1 MGLLR
6 GDHQR
11 RQGGGLTG
19 RDMMRNGARRAGLF
33 ALAAVL
39 SVAASCSSDDSPTAP
54 SGGGGGSTGG
64 PVAATITITASGLS
78 PTSVTVAPGSR
89 VTFVNS
95 DNRPHEPA
103 SDPHPTHGSCPP
115 IDQTGFIA
123 AGQSRTTGNLNTTGT
138 CSFHDHL
145 NDGDARLRGTIRVQ

>member
-11 RQGGGLTG
+11 RQGGRLTG
-19 RDMMRNGARRAGLF
+19 RNMMRKGARRAGLF
-33 ALAAVL
+33 ALAAAL

-54 SGGGGGSTGG
+54 SGGGGSTGG
-64 PVAATITITASGLS
+64 PVGATITITASGLS